1 MQLGLVASGAL
12 GLLFF
17 PAIVSVGSGVAA
29 SAGTSGA
36 LALFGSGA
44 GVAGY
49 KGVTGSQA
57 RSAAARAEGMAT
69 KKIKVKCPSVGC
81 VHEQRIEVPLDQN
94 LSGSSWEC
102 VECGRRFEVRQCIN
116 CFKRD
121 TVEVLGEGQE
131 EEQAAPKACVRKGG
145 SCGGTLSTD
154 VFVHAS

>member
-1 MQLGLVASGAL
+1 
-12 GLLFF
+12 
-17 PAIVSVGSGVAA
+17 
-29 SAGTSGA
+29 
-36 LALFGSGA
+36 
-44 GVAGY
+44 
-49 KGVTGSQA
+49 
-57 RSAAARAEGMAT
+57 MAT

-94 LSGSSWEC
+94 LSGSAWEC

-121 TVEVLGEGQE
+121 TAEVLGEGQE

>member
-1 MQLGLVASGAL
+1 M
-12 GLLFF
+12 
-17 PAIVSVGSGVAA
+17 SVGSGVAA

-102 VECGRRFEVRQCIN
+102 VECGRRFEVRIFGRN
-116 CFKRD
+116 LGKFDR
-121 TVEVLGEGQE
+121 VLGIFCDIL
-131 EEQAAPKACVRKGG
+131 AY
-145 SCGGTLSTD
+145 LTD
-154 VFVHAS
+154 IFGRGWW